1 MAVAL
6 FLKGLARRI
15 SFHFNSVPVRQR
27 ACQAWSPAEC
37 RGTEEARR
45 VAQHGRS
52 RECFYH
58 AVSLCVIS
66 VPVRIYRRPS
76 CLFVNVIGVSFER
89 LSYITSVIRSHM
101 LAGSLHMGH
110 GVLSVRTRLRRPN
123 IRPHPRD
130 QRTL

>member
-52 RECFYH
+52 RECFSCCVSVCDLCPCAH
-58 AVSLCVIS
+58 IPSTVVSL
-66 VPVRIYRRPS
+66 RERDWRYR
-76 CLFVNVIGVSFER
+76 
-89 LSYITSVIRSHM
+89 
-101 LAGSLHMGH
+101 
-110 GVLSVRTRLRRPN
+110 
-123 IRPHPRD
+123 
-130 QRTL
+130 